1 MMIKILCKVGNI
13 FKQQLSHIKLNKMN
27 NRKQTNKRGKNPR
40 SITIQK
46 IVEPSTIFRKV
57 DGELVEI
64 PNPRFGTKNSI
75 AHLNFKQALPL

>member
-1 MMIKILCKVGNI
+1 
-13 FKQQLSHIKLNKMN
+13 MN
-27 NRKQTNKRGKNPR
+27 NRKQKNKRGKNPR

-57 DGELVEI
+57 EGHEELVEI
-64 PNPRFGTKNSI
+64 PNPRLRTTRSI